1 MRVWHVRFAVGSDR
15 DAVSEV
21 CSNLAGMEE
30 DSSFNDPG
38 GADAAGA
45 PWDEPYVDDVDDVD
59 DVPDFVPP
67 VPDHIDLVTET
78 TTMVAVFTAEQY
90 ERIDGAR
97 RRALADAERYGGAIA
112 EVVVRSVRLELA
124 AALHVAESQM
134 QSMMEMAEALVH
146 RYPSVLASLGRAHIT
161 KAHADVFVS
170 LIDVLED
177 DVRERI
183 VPRALDLAEASTPGA
198 FRRALRKLIE
208 AEQAPTLAER
218 HQDALKRRRVVVENA
233 EDGMAWLHTYGPAV
247 EAHAIHGR
255 LTAMGKALLQD
266 PRETRTLDQVRADI
280 LGDLLIDGDTRAI
293 PAEARG
299 IRATVVVTVPALSLL
314 EDDHPEGA
322 DPAVV
327 EGAGPIPHARAREL
341 CGGSKD
347 WMRVLTHPETGM
359 VLSVGRDRYQPPKM
373 LYDLVKWRAD
383 RCMGPGCVMPASRC
397 EVDHTLAWIDGG
409 TTSLDNLAPLCKG
422 HHTIKH
428 HGGWRI
434 RQVPDSGG
442 AIEWTS
448 PSGREYVV
456 QPERRVP
463 VFRPADASDAPF

>member
-1 MRVWHVRFAVGSDR
+1 MTPVPDEGGPDPSSR
-15 DAVSEV
+15 DADDL
-21 CSNLAGMEE
+21 LA
-30 DSSFNDPG
+30 
-38 GADAAGA
+38 
-45 PWDEPYVDDVDDVD
+45 DDVRDEAEVYDEESHD
-59 DVPDFVPP
+59 EEEARDEEAHDEDRVPEFVPP
-67 VPDHIDLVTET
+67 VPDDIDLVTEST
-78 TTMVAVFTAEQY
+78 NLMAVFMAEQY
-90 ERIDGAR
+90 ERIDRAR
-97 RRALADAERYGGAIA
+97 RRALADGERYGGAIA

-124 AALHVAESQM
+124 AALHVGESQM
-134 QSMMEMAEALVH
+134 QTMMEMAEALVH
-146 RYPSVLASLGRAHIT
+146 RYPPVLESLRDARIT
-161 KAHADVFVS
+161 MGHVNVFVS

-183 VPRALDLAEASTPGA
+183 VSRALEIAEASTPGA

-208 AEQAPTLAER
+208 AEQAPTLTER
-218 HQDALKRRRVVVENA
+218 HEDALKRRRVVVENA

-247 EAHAIHGR
+247 EVHAIHGR
-255 LTAMGKALLQD
+255 LTAMGKAITQQ
-266 PRETRTLDQVRADI
+266 PGETRTLDQVRADI
-280 LGDLLIDGDTRAI
+280 LGDLLIDGDTSAV
-293 PAEARG
+293 PATARG

-314 EDDHPEGA
+314 ADEHPADA

-327 EGAGPIPHARAREL
+327 EGVGPIPHGRAREL

-383 RCMGPGCVMPASRC
+383 RCMGPGCGMPASRC